1 MEPAYIRKLKT
12 IEEVFK
18 SNLTIGYN
26 VNPLDRDYGGFLNET
41 KFRNLYEL
49 KDEEDYETLNFLIPC
64 DLIDLMQKYYY
75 SKNYNFDTVYILKER
90 FFIEFLYLDAGILNP
105 YIEKFQELM
114 DLSFEAGLPKMWTN
128 FLNADMFEKVQ
139 WTQFYEDDKPSDS
152 LEFEQIFPIFG
163 VLSIG
168 FLISGFV
175 LLLEIFHF
183 DFWVNFKFEFYWRK
197 FCGKNLKK
205 SIK

>member
-26 VNPLDRDYGGFLNET
+26 VNPLDRDYGGFFNET

-49 KDEEDYETLNFLIPC
+49 KEKEDYETLNFLIPC
-64 DLIDLMQKYYY
+64 DLINFMQKYYY

-90 FFIEFLYLDAGILNP
+90 FFIEFLCLDAGILNP

-128 FLNADMFEKVQ
+128 FLNADMFEKVH
-139 WTQFYEDDKPSDS
+139 WTQFYEDDIPSDS
-152 LEFEQIFPIFG
+152 LEFEQIFPIFR

-168 FLISGFV
+168 FLIAGFV

-205 SIK
+205 K